1 MDARTELADIL
12 KKKSLFHGD
21 FVLASGRRTSYYFD
35 CKQTTYSDPRG
46 LELAAALILEHLRPL
61 QHRIKGI
68 GGLTLGA
75 APLAVEVSQRALRE
89 GWTLPAF
96 VVRKEPKR
104 HGRQRLIEGA
114 IDPSWA
120 VAIVDDVITSGD
132 SVLRAIEAV
141 EAEGATVAR
150 VVVLV
155 DRKEGGAETVR
166 SKGYDYAAIFEFDEL
181 IDR

>member
-1 MDARTELADIL
+1 MDERAELADIL

-21 FVLASGRRTSYYFD
+21 FILASGRRTSYYFD

-46 LELAAALILEHLRPL
+46 LELAATLILAHLRPL
-61 QHRIKGI
+61 RNRIKGI

-96 VVRKEPKR
+96 AVRKEPKR
-104 HGRQRLIEGA
+104 HGRQRLLEGT
-114 IDPSWA
+114 IDPSWE

-132 SVLRAIEAV
+132 SVIRAIEAV
-141 EAEGATVAR
+141 EAEGAKVAR
-150 VVVLV
+150 IVVLV
-155 DRKEGGAETVR
+155 DRKEGGAEALKG
-166 SKGYDYAAIFEFDEL
+166 KGYDYVPIFELEEL